1 MNKKKFI
8 NNIMTELHKI
18 NVKLSEGQK
27 RKLAK
32 AYRDNEEVSIKLA
45 HKNLSGSDTLMVP
58 KNTVNRVAKSKGLGK
73 GVQIKIS
80 KANVRKQTGS
90 GILSSLL
97 PVLRN
102 VAPTVGKT
110 LGLSAL
116 AGLASEGAS
125 QLVKKITGG
134 QIFQVPNQHLFRLAM
149 LSELL
154 NRGQIRDLAKAH
166 KDGSDMMFKI
176 TQKQVGNGI
185 GTILASIGLPLII
198 DAIRGKG
205 VGRGGPRIG
214 KVSAQGGP
222 RIGMYPPPFIGN
234 WPSTSGRGKKKNG
247 LKLRFKKTVPMSNFD
262 LLDWCRYLKIP
273 INNVLSRDQTVPH
286 NHKLALFIYNL
297 EPAYMKGSHWT
308 STYVK
313 NNVINYFD
321 SFGLPPFQ
329 ELVDHAKRKNLTLLH
344 QNQQLQNLYSS
355 VCGYFCLYFLNEMN
369 KGKDYFDLL
378 QVFSKDTYK
387 NEEFIEKYFRK
398 LEKLK

>member
-32 AYRDNEEVSIKLA
+32 AYRDREEVSIKLA

-58 KNTVNRVAKSKGLGK
+58 KNTVNRVSKSKSLGK

-90 GILSSLL
+90 GILISSIL

-134 QIFQVPNQHLFRLAM
+134 QIFRVPNQHLFRLAM
-149 LSELL
+149 MSELL
-154 NRGQIRDLAKAH
+154 NKGQIRDLAKAH

-176 TQKQVGNGI
+176 TPGQVGNGI
-185 GTILASIGLPLII
+185 GTILASIGIPMIL
-198 DAIRGKG
+198 DAIKGKG
-205 VGRGGPRIG
+205 VGRGGGPRIG
-214 KVSAQGGP
+214 KMSGGGGP
-222 RIGMYPPPFIGN
+222 QIGMPPPFIGN
-234 WPSTSGRGKKKNG
+234 WPTTSGRGKKK
-247 LKLRFKKTVPMSNFD
+247 T
-262 LLDWCRYLKIP
+262 
-273 INNVLSRDQTVPH
+273 
-286 NHKLALFIYNL
+286 A
-297 EPAYMKGSHWT
+297 
-308 STYVK
+308 
-313 NNVINYFD
+313 
-321 SFGLPPFQ
+321 
-329 ELVDHAKRKNLTLLH
+329 
-344 QNQQLQNLYSS
+344 
-355 VCGYFCLYFLNEMN
+355 
-369 KGKDYFDLL
+369 
-378 QVFSKDTYK
+378 
-387 NEEFIEKYFRK
+387 
-398 LEKLK
+398 

>member
-1 MNKKKFI
+1 
-8 NNIMTELHKI
+8 MTELHKI

-32 AYRDNEEVSIKLA
+32 AYRDREEVSIKLA
-45 HKNLSGSDTLMVP
+45 HKNLSGSDTLMVT
-58 KNTVNRVAKSKGLGK
+58 KNTVNRVSKSKSLGK

-90 GILSSLL
+90 GILTSLL

-154 NRGQIRDLAKAH
+154 NKGQIRDLAKAH

-176 TQKQVGNGI
+176 TQGQVGNGI
-185 GTILASIGLPLII
+185 GTILASIGIPMLL
-198 DAIRGKG
+198 DAIKGKG

-214 KVSAQGGP
+214 KMSGQGGP
-222 RIGMYPPPFIGN
+222 RLGMYPPPYIGN
-234 WPSTSGRGKKKNG
+234 WPSTSGRGKKK
-247 LKLRFKKTVPMSNFD
+247 PP
-262 LLDWCRYLKIP
+262 KIK
-273 INNVLSRDQTVPH
+273 V
-286 NHKLALFIYNL
+286 
-297 EPAYMKGSHWT
+297 
-308 STYVK
+308 
-313 NNVINYFD
+313 
-321 SFGLPPFQ
+321 
-329 ELVDHAKRKNLTLLH
+329 
-344 QNQQLQNLYSS
+344 
-355 VCGYFCLYFLNEMN
+355 
-369 KGKDYFDLL
+369 
-378 QVFSKDTYK
+378 
-387 NEEFIEKYFRK
+387 
-398 LEKLK
+398 

>member
-45 HKNLSGSDTLMVP
+45 HKNLSGRDTLMVP
-58 KNTVNRVAKSKGLGK
+58 KNTVNRVAKSKSLGK

-90 GILSSLL
+90 GIFTSLL
-97 PVLRN
+97 PVLKN
-102 VAPTVGKT
+102 VASTIGKT
-110 LGLSAL
+110 MGLSAL

-154 NRGQIRDLAKAH
+154 NKGQIRDLAKAH
-166 KDGSDMMFKI
+166 KDGSDMLFKI

-214 KVSAQGGP
+214 KVSGQGGP

-234 WPSTSGRGKKKNG
+234 WPNTSGRGKKK
-247 LKLRFKKTVPMSNFD
+247 T
-262 LLDWCRYLKIP
+262 
-273 INNVLSRDQTVPH
+273 
-286 NHKLALFIYNL
+286 A
-297 EPAYMKGSHWT
+297 
-308 STYVK
+308 
-313 NNVINYFD
+313 
-321 SFGLPPFQ
+321 
-329 ELVDHAKRKNLTLLH
+329 
-344 QNQQLQNLYSS
+344 
-355 VCGYFCLYFLNEMN
+355 
-369 KGKDYFDLL
+369 
-378 QVFSKDTYK
+378 
-387 NEEFIEKYFRK
+387 
-398 LEKLK
+398 

>member
-32 AYRDNEEVSIKLA
+32 AYRDQEEVSIKLA

-58 KNTVNRVAKSKGLGK
+58 KNTVNRVSKSKSLGK

-134 QIFQVPNQHLFRLAM
+134 QIFRVPNEHLFRLAM
-149 LSELL
+149 MSELL
-154 NRGQIRDLAKAH
+154 NKGQIRDLAKAH
-166 KDGSDMMFKI
+166 KDGSDMLFKI
-176 TQKQVGNGI
+176 TPGQVGNGI

-214 KVSAQGGP
+214 KMSGGGP
-222 RIGMYPPPFIGN
+222 RIGAMNPPPFIGN
-234 WPSTSGRGKKKNG
+234 WPSTTGRGKKK
-247 LKLRFKKTVPMSNFD
+247 RP
-262 LLDWCRYLKIP
+262 KIK
-273 INNVLSRDQTVPH
+273 V
-286 NHKLALFIYNL
+286 
-297 EPAYMKGSHWT
+297 
-308 STYVK
+308 
-313 NNVINYFD
+313 
-321 SFGLPPFQ
+321 
-329 ELVDHAKRKNLTLLH
+329 
-344 QNQQLQNLYSS
+344 
-355 VCGYFCLYFLNEMN
+355 
-369 KGKDYFDLL
+369 
-378 QVFSKDTYK
+378 
-387 NEEFIEKYFRK
+387 
-398 LEKLK
+398 